1 MFVDEKRL
9 GEVQTETRNQ
19 RIARILRT
27 TNARQLRRNAFDN
40 RGGYCVIGLLE
51 IEHGFSF
58 DRAEQIKLVVMNDD
72 DQLTFAEIAD
82 RVEAGA
88 I

>member
-1 MFVDEKRL
+1 MFVDEKRH
-9 GEVQTETRNQ
+9 GELHRNQ
-19 RIARILRT
+19 RIASILRT
-27 TNARQLRRNAFDN
+27 TNARQLCGHWFDN

-58 DRAEQIKLVVMNDD
+58 DMAEQTKLVVMNDH
-72 DQLTFAEIAD
+72 DQLTFAQIAD